1 MIDFPEASR
10 AAPGMIIGFLDQFMP
25 AIVASN
31 IENELVKFV
40 LAGLGVTQ
48 LIYMSEVGLIILRSS
63 IPLNFIHLFIIFLLR
78 SIISFPVLI
87 IAGMI
92 VI

>member
-1 MIDFPEASR
+1 
-10 AAPGMIIGFLDQFMP
+10 MP

-31 IENELVKFV
+31 IENKLVKFV

-63 IPLNFIHLFIIFLLR
+63 IPLNFIQLFVIFLLR
-78 SIISFPVLI
+78 SIISFPVLL

-92 VI
+92 II